1 MTTLGSEAAGV
12 IIDDTGQPLPPHPLY
27 LAQRLGCPT
36 GDFDVIAHAVCNL
49 GFIQI
54 TPVRGAL
61 LVKFEP
67 ATVSRLAAIAA
78 FYEIA
83 GRAPKR
89 LILACPGKAGAPD
102 RYEIF
107 QDLGEGLRRLEA
119 AFETRQDADIGTRQP
134 QQSQPTPSLAGRGHH
149 SGSPRPPELLSK
161 GATPPSGGS
170 SGVRAGL
177 GHRSHRGP
185 APGGRVVSLWRP
197 DGLAIRQQAE
207 DFSKRLCLPLTAIAP
222 QDEWL
227 GQLLSIWHQARPRW
241 RLPASESL
249 DTFEVL
255 NIARGRAHIVDTT
268 AADPT
273 GYRFRIWGAANS
285 YGNNYANQTLA
296 QMPAGLMREDAL
308 EDYWEVVTT
317 GVPSY
322 QLIQHVEIG
331 QLFSYARLLLPLA
344 TDGRHV
350 DQLLVLC
357 NERPLPELG
366 TS

>member
-1 MTTLGSEAAGV
+1 MGSEAAGV
-12 IIDDTGQPLPPHPLY
+12 VIDDTGQPLPSHPLY
-27 LAQRLGCPT
+27 LARRLGCPT
-36 GDFDVIAHAVCNL
+36 GDFDVIAHAVRNL
-49 GFIQI
+49 GFIQV

-67 ATVSRLAAIAA
+67 TTVSRLATIAA

-83 GRAPKR
+83 GRAPRR

-102 RYEIF
+102 CYEIF

-119 AFETRQDADIGTRQP
+119 AFETRQDADTGTRQTQPP
-134 QQSQPTPSLAGRGHH
+134 QPRPSPAGRGHRH
-149 SGSPRPPELLSK
+149 
-161 GATPPSGGS
+161 PS
-170 SGVRAGL
+170 R
-177 GHRSHRGP
+177 RGP

-227 GQLLSIWHQARPRW
+227 GQLLSIWRQARPRW

-285 YGNNYANQTLA
+285 YGNNHANQTLA

-322 QLIQHVEIG
+322 QLIQHVENG

-350 DQLLVLC
+350 DQLLVLY

-366 TS
+366 TP

>member
-1 MTTLGSEAAGV
+1 MGSEAAGV
-12 IIDDTGQPLPPHPLY
+12 VIDDTGQPLPSHPLY
-27 LAQRLGCPT
+27 LARRLGCPT
-36 GDFDVIAHAVCNL
+36 GDFDVIAHAVRNL
-49 GFIQI
+49 GFIQV
-54 TPVRGAL
+54 TPVRGAV

-89 LILACPGKAGAPD
+89 LILACPGKPGAPD

-119 AFETRQDADIGTRQP
+119 AFETRQDADGGTGPPPQP
-134 QQSQPTPSLAGRGHH
+134 RPLPTGRGHP
-149 SGSPRPPELLSK
+149 PRPPELLSK
-161 GATPPSGGS
+161 DETPPGGGS
-170 SGVRAGL
+170 SGGRAGP
-177 GHRSHRGP
+177 GRPSRRGQ
-185 APGGRVVSLWRP
+185 ASGGQVVSLWRP

-227 GQLLSIWHQARPRW
+227 GQLLSIWRQARPRW
-241 RLPASESL
+241 RLPAGESL
-249 DTFEVL
+249 DTLEVL
-255 NIARGRAHIVDTT
+255 NIARGRAHIVETT
-268 AADPT
+268 APDPS
-273 GYRFRIWGAANS
+273 GYRFRIWGAAS
-285 YGNNYANQTLA
+285 PFADNYRNQTLA
-296 QMPAGLMREDAL
+296 QMPAGLMREDAF

-322 QLIQHVEIG
+322 QLIQHVENG
-331 QLFSYARLLLPLA
+331 RLFSYARLLLPLA

-350 DQLLVLC
+350 DRLLVLF

-366 TS
+366 MP